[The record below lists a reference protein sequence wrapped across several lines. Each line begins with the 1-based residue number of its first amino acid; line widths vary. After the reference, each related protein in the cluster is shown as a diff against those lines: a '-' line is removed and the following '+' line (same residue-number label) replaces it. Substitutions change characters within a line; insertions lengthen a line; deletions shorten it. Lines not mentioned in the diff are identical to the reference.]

1 MKTYIFKTSLREYKF
16 TIGVKGVSRV
26 IEVPNNISLYKLA
39 EAIIDAYNFD
49 FDHCF
54 GFFKGNDIFK
64 RGVEGYELFA
74 DLEDEGIEPVETG
87 SVKKTKINQV
97 WKEKGDKLT
106 FMFDYGDD
114 WRWEVK
120 LTGFGEKDSKKNYP
134 LILEK
139 QGRAP
144 RQYPPCPD

>member
-1 MKTYIFKTSLREYKF
+1 MKTYIFKTSLQEYKF
-16 TIGVKGVSRV
+16 TIGVKGVFRV
-26 IEVPNNISLYKLA
+26 IEVPESISLYKLA

-64 RGVEGYELFA
+64 RDEREGYELFA
-74 DLEDEGIEPVETG
+74 DLKDEGIEPVKTG

-97 WKEKGDKLT
+97 WKVKGDKMT

-120 LTGFGEKDSKKNYP
+120 LQGFGEKDPKKKYP

-144 RQYPPCPD
+144 SQY